1 MTKRNRKGM
10 QTIVINGPL
19 NEKSQTNIKKL
30 NDYINSGKHIFLFLF
45 MVGCGPCNETKGPW
59 SKIHHHLESEYL
71 QNPNIVVSMVD
82 KDFYPKLMNVGK
94 EPMGFPTLRY
104 INNGVEDYEDCQMER
119 KDRSAE
125 SFADWIKIKVSKMK
139 GGARD
144 HRIPK
149 SLVRTTP
156 TRRRAGGKWSL
167 KYKRSINCKRP
178 KGFSQKQ
185 HCKYGR
191 RKTRKNKKI

>member
-1 MTKRNRKGM
+1 MAKGM
-10 QTIVINGPL
+10 QTIVIDGPL
-19 NEKSQTNIKKL
+19 DKKTQKKL
-30 NDYINSGKHIFLFLF
+30 DNLNDAVKSDKHVFLFLF

-59 SKIHHHLESEYL
+59 SKIHDHLENDHL
-71 QNPNIVVSMVD
+71 HNPNIVVSMVD
-82 KDFYPKLMNVGK
+82 KDFYPKLVNVGN

-104 INNGVEDYEDCQMER
+104 INNGVEDYEDAEIEK

-125 SFADWIKIKVSKMK
+125 SFAEWIKNKVSKNGLK

-144 HRIPK
+144 YKIRVT
-149 SLVRTTP
+149 SVRTTP
-156 TRRRAGGKWSL
+156 SRRRAGGKWSL

-178 KGFSQKQ
+178 KGFSQRQ

-191 RKTRKNKKI
+191 KKTRKNKRK

>member
-1 MTKRNRKGM
+1 MVKGNEKGM
-10 QTIVINGPL
+10 QTIVIDGPIDKKNQAKL
-19 NEKSQTNIKKL
+19 DKL
-30 NDYINSGKHIFLFLF
+30 NDAVKSGKHVFLFLF

-59 SKIHHHLESEYL
+59 SKISHHLENDHL
-71 QNPNIVVSMVD
+71 HNPNIVVSMVD
-82 KDFYPKLMNVGK
+82 KDFYPNLINVGK

-104 INNGVEDYEDCQMER
+104 INNGVEDYEDCPMER

-125 SFADWIKIKVSKMK
+125 SFADWIKIKVSNMK

-144 HRIPK
+144 HKIH
-149 SLVRTTP
+149 SISTRTTP
-156 TRRRAGGKWSL
+156 SRRRAGGKWSL
-167 KYKRSINCKRP
+167 KYKKSINCRRP

-191 RKTRKNKKI
+191 KKTRKNKRL

>member
-1 MTKRNRKGM
+1 MVKGM
-10 QTIVINGPL
+10 QTIVIDGPL
-19 NEKSQTNIKKL
+19 DKKNQNKLEKF
-30 NDYINSGKHIFLFLF
+30 NDAVKSGKHVFLFLF

-59 SKIHHHLESEYL
+59 SKIHEHLDEEHLE
-71 QNPNIVVSMVD
+71 NPNIVVSMVD
-82 KDFYPKLMNVGK
+82 KDLYPNLMNVGK
-94 EPMGFPTLRY
+94 EPMGFPTLRH
-104 INNGVEDYEDCQMER
+104 ICNGVEDYEDCPMER

-144 HRIPK
+144 HKILK
-149 SLVRTTP
+149 NVLRTTP
-156 TRRRAGGKWSL
+156 SRRRAGGKWSL

-191 RKTRKNKKI
+191 KTRKNKKK